1 MDTTLS
7 YLFDHSNDF
16 LCVFDRKGTIVHSNT
31 SIREAFGVTEPNING
46 KMVGEYLHPADL
58 KRSDEL
64 LNALGS
70 GKEIKGY
77 ENRIRAR
84 NGRYYNIK
92 WSFSFN
98 KEDGFIY
105 AIGANSVSN
114 LKNTDELNIT
124 DNIQLTIQSFNEGF
138 FIIDR
143 KWQITSFNPSFQAI
157 TGLTTRQLKNIN
169 LKELRNLGVT
179 SEVMA
184 EFKTAFKTNASS
196 QVVYFNKCFNRWLRL
211 NIYPHKNELTVLIRD
226 ITSIKIQ
233 ELTLALEK
241 RVLELNASPL
251 STFPQTVNELL
262 MGIEQIH
269 PDMICSVLEIN
280 EAQEKMY
287 FLSGP
292 SLPVEFC
299 ESVNGAS
306 VGHNCGSCGTSAYHR
321 AQVIVSD
328 IETDPIWADYKEGVL
343 SFGLKACWST
353 PIMSSS
359 NSSHVLATFAVY
371 YTNQREPKPEELKMI
386 ERTVNILRVLI
397 ENQRNHDHMKDQNKR
412 LHEIATVSS
421 HDVRRPVA
429 SILGLISLFDRDNL
443 ENPLNKEIINHLD
456 DVTRELDEVIHNI
469 VEKTIHLKSEG
480 LWLAEV
486 SGKS

>member
-1 MDTTLS
+1 MDATLS

-16 LCVFDRKGTIVHSNT
+16 LCVFDRQGTIVHSNI

-64 LNALGS
+64 LKALGS
-70 GKEIKGY
+70 GKEITGY

-114 LKNTDELNIT
+114 LEKAGELNIT

-138 FIIDR
+138 FIINR

-169 LKELRNLGVT
+169 LKELRSLGVT

-184 EFKTAFKTNASS
+184 EFKIAFKSNASS
-196 QVVYFNKCFNRWLRL
+196 QVVYFNKYFNRWLRL
-211 NIYPHKNELTVLIRD
+211 NIYPHNNELTVLIRD

-241 RVLELNASPL
+241 HVLELNAS
-251 STFPQTVNELL
+251 SSYTFSQTVNELL
-262 MGIEQIH
+262 TGIEQIH
-269 PDMICSVLEIN
+269 PHMICSVLEID

-299 ESVNGAS
+299 NAVNGAS
-306 VGHNCGSCGTSAYHR
+306 VGPNCGSCGTSAYHR
-321 AQVIVSD
+321 TQVIVSD
-328 IETDPIWADYKEGVL
+328 IETDPIWADYKEGIL
-343 SFGLKACWST
+343 AFGLKACWST
-353 PIMSSS
+353 PIISS
-359 NSSHVLATFAVY
+359 NSSKVLATFAVY
-371 YTNQREPKPEELKMI
+371 YTSQRAPQPEELKMI
-386 ERTVNILRVLI
+386 DRTVNILRVLI
-397 ENQRNHDHMKDQNKR
+397 ENQRNQDHMKDQNKR
-412 LHEIATVSS
+412 LHEIATISS

-429 SILGLISLFDRDNL
+429 TILGLISLFDRENL
-443 ENPLNKEIINHLD
+443 DKPLNKEIINHLD
-456 DVTRELDEVIHNI
+456 DVTRELDDVIHAI
-469 VEKTIHLKSEG
+469 VQKTIHLKSEG

-486 SGKS
+486 CGGA